1 MRTQLKLSWKELNTI
16 KLRSDLVDVEL
27 LKVIAPVH
35 MLPVDTTASIWQLP
49 YVKQIQKMKNH
60 M

>member
-1 MRTQLKLSWKELNTI
+1 MKLSWKELNTI

-35 MLPVDTTASIWQLP
+35 MLPVDTTASNIRTGE
-49 YVKQIQKMKNH
+49 KTESF
-60 M
+60 